1 MSEMAP
7 PPQVSVFLGKET
19 TKPAAV
25 LLRGDLDGILSAT
38 ADGAGAV
45 TGGGVLAFDFLKN
58 RVGFKK
64 LILIQAADDPIKKA
78 LFFLAFAG
86 AFGRGGCEYASGGRR
101 ECDWKR
107 GHNVVLIG
115 NKME

>member
-1 MSEMAP
+1 M
-7 PPQVSVFLGKET
+7 SVFLGKET
-19 TKPAAV
+19 TKDAAV
-25 LLRGDLDGILSAT
+25 LLGGDLDGILSA

-45 TGGGVLAFDFLKN
+45 TGGTVLAFDFLKN

-86 AFGRGGCEYASGGRR
+86 AFGRGGCEYASGGGR
-101 ECDWKR
+101 ECNWKR
-107 GHNVVLIG
+107 GHNVVFLIG
-115 NKME
+115 KME